1 MINDGLITAEDDEE
15 NASSS
20 PAVKSAGSTSNPL
33 ILSLSLR
40 PAPLEV
46 PDVLSSYYL
55 SRDVLDYGEMT
66 ALGFDSLVRD
76 VMGVEGGRLS
86 IYNELDI
93 TPPQNPKNRKEGI
106 AKKLELREEGW
117 SGYSGLKLGEAL
129 ESDLIK
135 ASEPVDE
142 VELPVNPG
150 VLPVTKNPEAPQTAV
165 WTASKLDQQG
175 KVTGRAVSW
184 AREMREERILSEKGK
199 GDGTFEL
206 LGVKVRAAN
215 QLWVSAWI
223 LWFALFVGQGEES
236 WSEYTGASLGPLI
249 ALGLKGFGVVGA
261 VGWIGIGG
269 KLLLDG
275 KGVGRALVGPDFEEK
290 G

>member
-1 MINDGLITAEDDEE
+1 MLHNTIT
-15 NASSS
+15 NKLLLVASLLAI
-20 PAVKSAGSTSNPL
+20 PH
-33 ILSLSLR
+33 R
-40 PAPLEV
+40 
-46 PDVLSSYYL
+46 
-55 SRDVLDYGEMT
+55 
-66 ALGFDSLVRD
+66 
-76 VMGVEGGRLS
+76 S

-249 ALGLKGFGVVGA
+249 ALGLKGEAKQGA
-261 VGWIGIGG
+261 KRHASFIILPV
-269 KLLLDG
+269 KNARRCAPRPRTYRL
-275 KGVGRALVGPDFEEK
+275 PT
-290 G
+290 